1 MRSGCRLP
9 TLPPLDCAAL
19 SSRAAIEPH
28 QPARIPGETG
38 IWVLVFG
45 DLTVFALFFS
55 AFAFYRSQQ
64 VELYRASQATL
75 NQHYGVLNTLLL
87 LTGSWF
93 VALALESAR
102 NRLPLRAA
110 RLLALAIGC
119 GSAFAVVKYCEYGEK
134 FRAGIGP
141 GTNDFFMYYFVLT
154 GIHLLHV
161 LVGLGLLCWA
171 LARLRRAGAEPSLAL
186 LECSGLYWHMVDLLW
201 IVLFPL
207 LYLLR

>member
-1 MRSGCRLP
+1 M
-9 TLPPLDCAAL
+9 
-19 SSRAAIEPH
+19 
-28 QPARIPGETG
+28 
-38 IWVLVFG
+38 LVFG

-102 NRLPLRAA
+102 KRSPLRAA
-110 RLLALAIGC
+110 RLLTLAIGC

-171 LARLRRAGAEPSLAL
+171 LARLRGRAGAEPSLGL

>member
-1 MRSGCRLP
+1 
-9 TLPPLDCAAL
+9 L
-19 SSRAAIEPH
+19 SSRAAIERQ

-64 VELYRASQATL
+64 VELYQASQATL
-75 NQHYGVLNTLLL
+75 NQSYGVLNTLLL

-93 VALALESAR
+93 VALAVESAR
-102 NRLPLRAA
+102 NRSPLRAA
-110 RLLALAIGC
+110 RLLALAIGS
-119 GSAFAVVKYCEYGEK
+119 GTAFVVVKYGEYGEK

-161 LVGLGLLCWA
+161 LVGLGLLCWD
-171 LARLRRAGAEPSLAL
+171 ARPAAGTAAGAEPVSR
-186 LECSGLYWHMVDLLW
+186 CSSAVESTGTWS
-201 IVLFPL
+201 ICCGSCCFPCCTC
-207 LYLLR
+207 LR